1 MSTSA
6 DSMAMKSVT
15 IAEFKRDLP
24 VLLKE
29 VAKGESILL
38 QKGHSRENVAV
49 LVPYSSVE
57 VKPRQLGLLS
67 SRGKPVFK
75 DWSMTEDDFLSSR

>member
-1 MSTSA
+1 
-6 DSMAMKSVT
+6 MKSVT

-29 VAKGESILL
+29 VAKGESIVL

-49 LVPYSSVE
+49 LVPYSSVQ
-57 VKPRQLGLLS
+57 VRPRELGLLAT
-67 SRGKPVFK
+67 RGKPVFK
-75 DWSMTEDDFLSSR
+75 DWSMSEEDFLSSR